1 MPEQV
6 TATTLTYGL
15 RELVWGIES
24 EVAVITSLSRRIDE
38 HVTKVNALRA
48 NAAERLRRLDVL
60 RAAVDDPHLAA
71 YLSTAAAAPL
81 PQAKEEFPERM
92 YGAVKKRKGRG
103 AR

>member
-24 EVAVITSLSRRIDE
+24 EVAVITSLSRRIDD

-48 NAAERLRRLDVL
+48 AAAERLRRLDVL
-60 RAAVDDPHLAA
+60 RASVDDPHLAA
-71 YLSTAAAAPL
+71 YLSKAVVAPL
-81 PQAKEEFPERM
+81 PQVKEEFPERM
-92 YGAVKKRKGRG
+92 YGAAKKRKGRG

>member
-92 YGAVKKRKGRG
+92 YGAVNKRKGRG

>member
-60 RAAVDDPHLAA
+60 RAATDDPHLAA
-71 YLSTAAAAPL
+71 YLSRAAVAPL
-81 PQAKEEFPERM
+81 PQVKEEFPERM
-92 YGAVKKRKGRG
+92 YGAVRKRKGRG

>member
-1 MPEQV
+1 MPEQMS
-6 TATTLTYGL
+6 ATTLTYGL

-48 NAAERLRRLDVL
+48 AAAERLRRLDVL

-71 YLSTAAAAPL
+71 YLSRAAVAPL
-81 PQAKEEFPERM
+81 PQEKEEFPERM
-92 YGAVKKRKGRG
+92 YGAVRKRKGRG